1 MKIMAY
7 TFLIYEFG
15 GNEEAAQ
22 QARHKIDSWKQG
34 FRLGSK
40 LVSKFERTETAGEPA
55 AKESAAKDDAAPA
68 KTEGAKAKEHGEAK
82 SHAGAKKGKHSE
94 HDGEKGKGKDKE
106 GAKSHEHKEDHA
118 AAPAGNIRM
127 FVRLD
132 FSDHEKLSYQRWI
145 ERIPKEE
152 PFQGAH
158 GKIVRQGE
166 PGFTQLTD
174 QFDSLS

>member
-40 LVSKFERTETAGEPA
+40 LVSKFERTEAAGEA
-55 AKESAAKDDAAPA
+55 APKDDAVPA
-68 KTEGAKAKEHGEAK
+68 KSEGAKAKGHSEPKA
-82 SHAGAKKGKHSE
+82 HAGAKKEKHGE
-94 HDGEKGKGKDKE
+94 HDGEKGKGKEKK

-118 AAPAGNIRM
+118 AAPTGKIRM
-127 FVRLD
+127 LVRLD
-132 FSDHEKLSYQRWI
+132 FSDHEKLSYQRWL
-145 ERIPKEE
+145 ERIPKEA
-152 PFQGAH
+152 PFQAAH

-166 PGFTQLTD
+166 PGYTQLTD